1 MLVNLLGQLNA
12 IRMRNDAAMGMM
24 GISEA
29 RMGMIRNMNPSFGA
43 NLGAIHA
50 MDTKM
55 ELDFHKNSLLYQ
67 IACAQEEALKRRQQ
81 QENKRLDT
89 IG

>member
-12 IRMRNDAAMGMM
+12 IRMRNNAAMGMM

-29 RMGMIRNMNPSFGA
+29 RMGMVRNMNPSFGA
-43 NLGAIHA
+43 NLEAIHA
-50 MDTKM
+50 IDTKM

-67 IACAQEEALKRRQQ
+67 IACAQEETLKRRQQ
-81 QENKRLDT
+81 QENKKLDV